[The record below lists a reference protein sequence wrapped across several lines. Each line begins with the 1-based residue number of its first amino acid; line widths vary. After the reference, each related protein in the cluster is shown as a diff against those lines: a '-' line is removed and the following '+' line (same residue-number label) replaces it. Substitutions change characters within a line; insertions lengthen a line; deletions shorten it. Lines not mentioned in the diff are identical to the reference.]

1 MEAFLISMI
10 IAATPVLLAGLGEL
24 VAERSG
30 VLNLGV
36 EGMMLMGAVAAFA
49 VGFSLSAPP
58 EVGNSANYE
67 AGMPRW
73 LAQVLAVAAGA
84 LAGAVMALI
93 FAVFSLSLMAN
104 QAATGLALTIFGV
117 GASGLMGQGYVGQ
130 ALEPLPKIHIPYL
143 DLGVIGRIFLQHDA
157 LVYVS
162 WFAAIGIVVFLT
174 RTRAGLTLRAIGDNP
189 DSAHAL
195 GLRVIRT
202 RYAAVMFGGAMAGL
216 GGAYLSLVYTPL
228 WGENMTAGRG
238 WIALALVVFATWRPG
253 RLVAG
258 ALLFAAIDILQ
269 FYANS
274 VDQAVCGSVPFLCA
288 GEAFMTMLP
297 AQFLSMLPY
306 VATILALVLISRNV
320 ALTKAN
326 APASIGKPFRAST

>member
-49 VGFSLSAPP
+49 SSFSLGSSP
-58 EVGNSANYE
+58 
-67 AGMPRW
+67 
-73 LAQVLAVAAGA
+73 LAFLGGAAAGT
-84 LAGAVMALI
+84 VMALI
-93 FAVFSLSLMAN
+93 FAVLSLSLMAN
-104 QAATGLALTIFGV
+104 QAATGLALTIFGI
-117 GASGLMGQGYVGQ
+117 GASGLIGQGFVGQ
-130 ALEPLPKIHIPYL
+130 ALEPLGKLSIPFL
-143 DLGVIGRIFLQHDA
+143 TDGTMVGRILLSHDA
-157 LVYVS
+157 MVYLAL
-162 WFAAIGIVVFLT
+162 AAAAGIAFFLT
-174 RTRAGLTLRAIGDNP
+174 RTRAGLALRAIGDNP

-195 GLRVIRT
+195 GLKVIRT
-202 RYAAVMFGGAMAGL
+202 RYLATMFGGAMAGL
-216 GGAYLSLVYTPL
+216 GGAYLSLAYTPM

-258 ALLFAAIDILQ
+258 AFLFAAIDILQ
-269 FYANS
+269 FYAGS
-274 VDQAVCGSVPFLCA
+274 VDQAVCGAVPWACA
-288 GEAFMTMLP
+288 EGAFMTLLP

-306 VATILALVLISRNV
+306 VATIVALVLISRNV